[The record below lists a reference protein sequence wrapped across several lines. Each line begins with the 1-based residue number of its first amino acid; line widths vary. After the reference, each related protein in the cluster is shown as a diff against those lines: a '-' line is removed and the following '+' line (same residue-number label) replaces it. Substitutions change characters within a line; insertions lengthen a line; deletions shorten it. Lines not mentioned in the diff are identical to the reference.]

1 MKTQKFKVGD
11 QVTYKSKASC
21 DGYRYGGTDH
31 GGYVGTITSYLSY
44 YSENGCYGIQVTSRE
59 GNYTMLES
67 EFHEYDGTYP
77 GAVTL
82 GTSAG
87 SDLRIISAGTANT
100 TFLGTVGLQIV
111 QTVPKPKDDLS
122 HYNQS
127 PVLIHKKPTKR
138 LVVVDAY

>member
-1 MKTQKFKVGD
+1 
-11 QVTYKSKASC
+11 
-21 DGYRYGGTDH
+21 
-31 GGYVGTITSYLSY
+31 
-44 YSENGCYGIQVTSRE
+44 
-59 GNYTMLES
+59 MLES